1 MPARELT
8 TDEVREK
15 LLRQIWSLVD
25 YWEHEDRRPDVRG
38 KLSGLAFS
46 ILVALDGESCN
57 VPPFIVAPMP
67 HKDDQSYRQQ
77 RGKNWYPYNDSDK
90 VKADVAGSLHEL
102 FHEFDP
108 RKDS

>member
-1 MPARELT
+1 M
-8 TDEVREK
+8 
-15 LLRQIWSLVD
+15 VD
-25 YWEHEDRRPDVRG
+25 YWDKNARERDVHG

-46 ILVALDGESCN
+46 ILAELDGSG
-57 VPPFIVAPMP
+57 VGLPPFIVAPMP
-67 HKDDQSYRQQ
+67 YKDDQMYRQQ
-77 RGKNWYPYNDSDK
+77 RGENWYPYNNSDS